1 MSNKRIFYATQA
13 VLLGTAGSAL
23 SASNVVKGV
32 QSVGVNTS
40 VGKRAIKDL
49 GKPDP
54 IAILEDKPTV
64 EVSLE
69 RIIAS
74 TSDIIFP
81 SSGGDLLAD
90 ATHASEYDILLLVG
104 EESKEQIDTQS
115 ATTQAELSLSYLQIS
130 SVSYEFNVS
139 GPVSESITF
148 TGHNKDWSTTRTFS
162 STGELGFRH
171 SANVSKRED
180 YSVSSSVIPSE
191 VQGALQSVSISF
203 DLSRRRIGDLGTRQ
217 GMSSASEVNK
227 YKLLD
232 LPVEITTTFKTIVA
246 AKDFTGNINAQS
258 FSNTPSSAQIQVVLN
273 ADGSDITFDV
283 GSENF
288 LEDVSRSGGDSDGG
302 NVEASYT
309 YKNYNT
315 FSIS

>member
-13 VLLGTAGSAL
+13 VILNSVL
-23 SASNVVKGV
+23 VEGV

-40 VGKRAIKDL
+40 VGKRLIKDL
-49 GKPDP
+49 GKADP
-54 IAILEDKPTV
+54 ISILESKPTV

-74 TSDIIFP
+74 ASDIIFP

-90 ATHASEYDILLLVG
+90 ATHAAEYDMLLLVG
-104 EESKEQIDTQS
+104 EESRDQIDTLNAS
-115 ATTQAELSLSYLQIS
+115 TQAELSLTYLQIS

-148 TGHNKDWSTTRTFS
+148 TGHNKDWSTTRTFA
-162 STGELGFRH
+162 STGELGYTH

-180 YSVSSSVIPSE
+180 YSIASSIIPSE
-191 VQGALQSVSISF
+191 VQGALQSISISF
-203 DLSRRRIGDLGTRQ
+203 DLSRREILDLGKRQ
-217 GMSSASEVNK
+217 GVSSVAEVNQ

-232 LPVEITTTFKTIVA
+232 LPVEITTTLDTVVA
-246 AKDFTGNINAQS
+246 VKDFSSNINAQS
-258 FSNTPSSAQIQVVLN
+258 FTNTPSSEQIKVVLN
-273 ADGSDITFDV
+273 AAGSNITFDM
-283 GSENF
+283 GSENA
-288 LEDVSRSGGDSDGG
+288 LEDISRSGGDAGGG

>member
-1 MSNKRIFYATQA
+1 MSNKRVFYATQA
-13 VLLGTAGSAL
+13 VLLGAAGSTL
-23 SASNVVKGV
+23 GASSVVKGV
-32 QSVGVNTS
+32 QSVGINTS
-40 VGKRAIKDL
+40 VEKRLIKDL

-54 IAILEDKPTV
+54 ISILESKPTV

-90 ATHASEYDILLLVG
+90 ATHATEYDVLLLVG
-104 EESKEQIDTQS
+104 QESGDQIDTLS
-115 ATTQAELSLSYLQIS
+115 ASTQAELSLTYLQIS
-130 SVSYEFNVS
+130 SVSYEFNID

-148 TGHNKDWSTTRTFS
+148 TGHNKDWSTIRTFA
-162 STGELGFRH
+162 STGELGYPH
-171 SANVSKRED
+171 DANVSKRED
-180 YSVSSSVIPSE
+180 YSVASSVIPSE
-191 VQGALQSVSISF
+191 VQGALQSISISF
-203 DLSRRRIGDLGTRQ
+203 DLSRREILDLGKRQ
-217 GMSSASEVNK
+217 GVSSASQANR

-232 LPVEITTTFKTIVA
+232 LPVEITTTLNTVVA
-246 AKDFTGNINAQS
+246 AKDFSGDINAQS
-258 FSNTPSSAQIQVVLN
+258 FTNTPSSEQIKVVLN
-273 ADGSDITFDV
+273 ANGSNITFDM
-283 GSENF
+283 GSGNA
-288 LEDVSRSGGDSDGG
+288 LGDVSRSGGDAGGG